1 MPSSSWEV
9 VPGGHGGIVLD
20 MEAWAEHVLSIAA
33 ERYER
38 RLTQEISSLRVD
50 MKREMHDGFTALR
63 KEMSELRAE
72 LLKWSF
78 AFWIGQFAAT
88 AGLLAFMLRAR

>member
-1 MPSSSWEV
+1 
-9 VPGGHGGIVLD
+9 

-38 RLTQEISSLRVD
+38 RLVQEISGLRAE
-50 MKREMHDGFTALR
+50 MKQQMHDGFTAVR
-63 KEMSELRAE
+63 KEMSEMRAD

-88 AGLLAFMLRAR
+88 MGLLALMLSRR

>member
-1 MPSSSWEV
+1 
-9 VPGGHGGIVLD
+9 

-38 RLTQEISSLRVD
+38 RLVQEISGLRV
-50 MKREMHDGFTALR
+50 EMRQQMHEGFAAVR
-63 KEMSELRAE
+63 KEMSELRAD

-88 AGLLAFMLRAR
+88 IGLLALMLSRR